1 MLRSKKDTER
11 VWHSRQSESGLVSCT
26 VLQAG
31 CVTITSF
38 AFREPGCLWP
48 SVNFKY
54 LPLRR
59 VGRGDSLA
67 EKPLDVIHK
76 ALDSNVIVE
85 LKGSREFRG
94 KLVGY
99 DIHMNL
105 VLEEAEELNN
115 GEAIRSLGHVVV
127 RGDNVVLISPTI
139 R

>member
-1 MLRSKKDTER
+1 M
-11 VWHSRQSESGLVSCT
+11 
-26 VLQAG
+26 
-31 CVTITSF
+31 
-38 AFREPGCLWP
+38 
-48 SVNFKY
+48 
-54 LPLRR
+54 
-59 VGRGDSLA
+59 A

-115 GEAIRSLGHVVV
+115 GEAVRSLGHVVI

>member
-1 MLRSKKDTER
+1 MAYKNSSVYTASAFLN
-11 VWHSRQSESGLVSCT
+11 
-26 VLQAG
+26 VL
-31 CVTITSF
+31 
-38 AFREPGCLWP
+38 P

-54 LPLRR
+54 LLSPTN
-59 VGRGDSLA
+59 GRGDSLA

-76 ALDSNVIVE
+76 ALDGNVIVE

-115 GEAIRSLGHVVV
+115 GEPIRSLGHVVV
-127 RGDNVVLISPTI
+127 RGDNVVLISPTM